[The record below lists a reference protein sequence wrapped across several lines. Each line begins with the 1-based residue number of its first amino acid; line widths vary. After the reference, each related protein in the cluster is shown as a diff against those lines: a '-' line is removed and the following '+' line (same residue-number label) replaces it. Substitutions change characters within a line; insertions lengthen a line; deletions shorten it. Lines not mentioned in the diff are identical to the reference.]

1 MTLPTHARTVVIG
14 GGVIGCSIAYHLAR
28 EGRQDIVVLE
38 RSKLTSGTTWH
49 AAGLVRRL
57 RPSATLTKLI
67 SYSINLYGALED
79 ETGQATGWVQ
89 TGSLTLATNPD
100 RLTNIKRQ
108 VSLGRAFGLEAEVVD
123 AGRARELWPLIETDD
138 VIGAVWSP
146 ADGRVNPSDV
156 ALALSKGAKARGVR
170 FFEDTRVTGLRKAG
184 GRISGVE
191 VGSHLIEAEEVVIA
205 CGLWSRE
212 LAAMAGAHMPLYAC
226 EHFYILTKPLAE
238 VQALGK
244 GAHLPT
250 LNDQDAFLYARD
262 DVEGLL
268 VGSFEPHAKGL
279 PLDRLPADF
288 SFDLLDE
295 DWDHFMPMM
304 ENALRRIPALERAE
318 VRMLLNGPESFTL
331 DSQFMM
337 GESPE
342 VPGLFLMGGMNSTGI
357 ALAGGAGRAM
367 AEWIIA
373 GEPTMELAEADIR
386 RFGPEM
392 NVLAA
397 LEARIPEVL
406 GRHYDNP
413 YPGRSMETARG
424 QRRSPIHAEL
434 VAAGA
439 RFEARGDWE
448 RAVHFGGAAAHLPLT
463 FGVPKWREQVG
474 REVEACRS
482 GAAILDQSAFG
493 KIWVQGPDACAFLNR
508 LCTAQMDIAVG
519 RIAYTQILNA
529 RGGIES
535 DLTVQRHGPETY
547 LMIVGAGEVV
557 RDLKRMRETKGDFRV
572 EFADVTSGYAILG
585 LAGARAHEVLQA
597 CSNTLVPQL
606 KRFHFALVEIGLACG
621 WVGRLSF
628 TGEDGYELY
637 IPSDMAAAAYEALV
651 AAGANHAGLYASG
664 SLRIESGFRA
674 FGHELS
680 PGTTPFEAGLE
691 AFCAWGTGF
700 VGKDALC
707 HLVGESGL
715 ETAFQEP
722 SKALDQGVLKRLGA
736 GRRIVSLLFDD
747 PDAIPIHDEPVWFDG
762 RVVGQITSA
771 AWSYRF
777 GRSVALAMVDAP
789 LDRLASEQVVDGFE
803 VEIACTRFTAR
814 ASLKPA
820 REAFA

>member
-1 MTLPTHARTVVIG
+1 MTLPSHARTVVIG

-28 EGRQDIVVLE
+28 EGRRDIVVLE

-49 AAGLVRRL
+49 AAGLVRLL

-67 SYSINLYGALED
+67 NYSIDLYGELER

-89 TGSLTLATNPD
+89 TGSLTLATNSD

-108 VSLGRAFGLEAEVVD
+108 VSLGRAFGLQAEVVD
-123 AGRARELWPLIETDD
+123 AARAQDLWPLIKVDD

-156 ALALSKGAKARGVR
+156 ALALSKGARARGVR
-170 FFEDTRVTGLRKAG
+170 IFEDTAVTGLRKQN
-184 GRISGVE
+184 GRIAGVV
-191 VGSHLIEAEEVVIA
+191 VGDQVITADEVVIA

-212 LAAMAGAHMPLYAC
+212 VAAMAGAHMPLYAC
-226 EHFYILTKPLAE
+226 EHFYMLTKPLPE
-238 VQALGK
+238 VQALGP
-244 GAHLPT
+244 GTHLPT

-279 PLDRLPADF
+279 PLSRLPADF

-331 DSQFMM
+331 DSQFML

-373 GEPTMELAEADIR
+373 GEPTMELNEADIR
-386 RFGPEM
+386 RFSPEM
-392 NVLAA
+392 NVLGA

-413 YPGRSMETARG
+413 YPGRAMDTARG
-424 QRRSPIHAEL
+424 QRRSPIHAGL

-439 RFEARGDWE
+439 RFEPRGGWE
-448 RAVHFGGAAAHLPLT
+448 RAVHFGGTAAHLPLT
-463 FGVPKWREQVG
+463 FDVPAWRDQVG
-474 REVEACRS
+474 HEVAACRD

-493 KIWVQGPDACAFLNR
+493 KIMVQGPDAMGFLNR
-508 LCTAQMDIAVG
+508 LCAAQMDVPPG
-519 RIAYTQILNA
+519 RIAYGQILNA

-535 DLTVQRHGPETY
+535 DVTVQRHGPETY
-547 LMIVGAGEVV
+547 LMITGAGEVV
-557 RDLKRMRETKGDFRV
+557 RVLKHMRDTKTGHRV
-572 EFADVTSGYAILG
+572 EVTDVTSGYAILG
-585 LAGARAHEVLQA
+585 LAGTQAQAVLQA
-597 CSNTLVPQL
+597 TSTAPLPAL
-606 KRFHFALVEIGLACG
+606 KRFHFAPVEVGLARG
-621 WVGRLSF
+621 WVGRLSY
-628 TGEDGYELY
+628 TGQAGVELY
-637 IPSDMAAAAYEALV
+637 IPSDMAMAAHDALV
-651 AAGANHAGLYASG
+651 AAGASHAGLYASG
-664 SLRIESGFRA
+664 SLRIEAGFRA
-674 FGHELS
+674 FGHELT
-680 PGTTPFEAGLE
+680 PGTTPPEAGLG
-691 AFCAWGTGF
+691 AFCAFGTGF
-700 VGKDALC
+700 IGEEALTG
-707 HLVGESGL
+707 HV
-715 ETAFQEP
+715 P
-722 SKALDQGVLKRLGA
+722 K
-736 GRRIVSLLFDD
+736 RRIVSILFDD
-747 PDAIPIHDEPVWFDG
+747 PAAIPIHDEPIYFEG

-771 AWSYRF
+771 AWSYQF
-777 GRSVALAMVDAP
+777 GRSVALAMIDLPVAL
-789 LDRLASEQVVDGFE
+789 LDGAVVEGFE
-803 VEIACTRFTAR
+803 VDIACTRFTAR
-814 ASLKPA
+814 AALKPP

>member
-1 MTLPTHARTVVIG
+1 MTLPSTARTVIIG

-28 EGRQDIVVLE
+28 EGRKDIVVLE

-67 SYSINLYGALED
+67 NYSIDLYGELEV
-79 ETGQATGWVQ
+79 ETGQATGWIQ
-89 TGSLTLATNPD
+89 TGSLTLATNED

-108 VSLGRAFGLEAEVVD
+108 VSLGRGFGLEAEVVD
-123 AGRARELWPLIETDD
+123 AACAKELWPLIETDD

-170 FFEDTRVTGLRKAG
+170 FFEDTRVTGLQKKH
-184 GRISGVE
+184 GRISGVGIGDH
-191 VGSHLIEAEEVVIA
+191 VIEADEVVIA
-205 CGLWSRE
+205 SGLWSRE
-212 LAAMAGAHMPLYAC
+212 VAEMAGAHMPLYAC
-226 EHFYILTKPLAE
+226 EHFYMLTKPLAE

-268 VGSFEPHAKGL
+268 VGSFEPHAKGISTK
-279 PLDRLPADF
+279 DLPADF

-304 ENALRRIPALERAE
+304 ENALRRIPALETAE

-342 VPGLFLMGGMNSTGI
+342 VPGLFLIGGMNSTGI
-357 ALAGGAGRAM
+357 ALAGGAGKAM

-373 GEPTMELAEADIR
+373 GEPTMELNEADIR
-386 RFGPEM
+386 RFSPEM
-392 NVLAA
+392 NVLGA

-413 YPGRSMETARG
+413 YPGRTMETARG
-424 QRRSPIHAEL
+424 QRRSPIHSGL
-434 VAAGA
+434 VAANA
-439 RFEARGDWE
+439 KFEGRGGWE
-448 RAVHFGGAAAHLPLT
+448 RAVHFGGGAAHLPLT
-463 FGVPKWREQVG
+463 FGAPKWRGQVAH
-474 REVEACRS
+474 EVEACRN

-493 KIWVQGPDACAFLNR
+493 KILVQGPDACSFLNR
-508 LCTAQMDIAVG
+508 LCTAQMDIEAG

-547 LMIVGAGEVV
+547 LMITGAGEVV
-557 RDLKRMRETKGDFRV
+557 RDMQRMRDTKGGSRV
-572 EFADVTSGYAILG
+572 AFTDVTSGYAVIG
-585 LAGARAHEVLQA
+585 LAGAKARDVLQA
-597 CSNTLVPQL
+597 TSNAPVPDL
-606 KRFHFALVEIGLACG
+606 KRFGFAPVEVGLARG
-621 WVGRLSF
+621 WAGRLSF
-628 TGEDGYELY
+628 TGEEGYELY
-637 IPSDMAAAAYEALV
+637 IPADMAMAAHEALV
-651 AAGANHAGLYASG
+651 AAGGTHAGLYASG

-674 FGHELS
+674 FGHELT
-680 PGTTPFEAGLE
+680 PGTTPQEAGLG
-691 AFCAWGTGF
+691 AFCAFGTGF
-700 VGKDALC
+700 VGEEALT
-707 HLVGESGL
+707 G
-715 ETAFQEP
+715 ANP
-722 SKALDQGVLKRLGA
+722 PKRQ
-736 GRRIVSLLFDD
+736 IVSLILDD
-747 PDAIPIHDEPVWFDG
+747 PDAVPIHDEPVYAG
-762 RVVGQITSA
+762 GKVVGQITSA

-777 GRSVALAMVDAP
+777 GRSIALALIDAP
-789 LDRLASEQVVDGFE
+789 LDQLRAQDVVHGFE
-803 VEIACTRFTAR
+803 VDIACTRFTAKC
-814 ASLKPA
+814 SLKPA
-820 REAFA
+820 KEAF

>member
-1 MTLPTHARTVVIG
+1 MSLPSRARTVIIG

-28 EGRQDIVVLE
+28 EGRKDIVLLE

-67 SYSINLYGALED
+67 NYSIDLYGELEV
-79 ETGQATGWVQ
+79 ETGQATGWTQ

-123 AGRARELWPLIETDD
+123 AARAKELWPLIEVAD

-156 ALALSKGAKARGVR
+156 ALALSKGARSRGVQV
-170 FFEDTRVTGLRKAG
+170 FEDTRVTGLQKKAG
-184 GRISGVE
+184 RIASVE
-191 VGSHLIEAEEVVIA
+191 IGEHLIEADEVVIA
-205 CGLWSRE
+205 SGLWSRE
-212 LAAMAGAHMPLYAC
+212 VAAMAGAHMPLYAC
-226 EHFYILTKPLAE
+226 EHFYILTKPLEE

-244 GAHLPT
+244 GAYLPT
-250 LNDQDAFLYARD
+250 LNDQDAYLYARD

-268 VGSFEPHAKGL
+268 VGSFEPHAKGISTK
-279 PLDRLPADF
+279 DLPADF

-304 ENALRRIPALERAE
+304 ENALRRIPALEKAE

-331 DSQFMM
+331 DSQFML

-342 VPGLFLMGGMNSTGI
+342 VSGLFLMGGMNSTGI
-357 ALAGGAGRAM
+357 ALAGGAGKAM

-373 GEPTMELAEADIR
+373 GEPTMELNEADIR

-392 NVLAA
+392 NVLGA

-413 YPGRSMETARG
+413 YPGRSMDTARG
-424 QRRSPIHAEL
+424 QRRSPIHAGL

-439 RFEARGDWE
+439 QFEGRCGWE
-448 RAVHFGGAAAHLPLT
+448 RAVHFGGEVAHLPLT
-463 FGVPKWREQVG
+463 FGAPQWRDAVG
-474 REVEACRS
+474 QEVAACRTQ
-482 GAAILDQSAFG
+482 AAILDQSAFG
-493 KIWVQGPDACAFLNR
+493 KIMVQGPDACAFLNH
-508 LCTAQMDIAVG
+508 LCAAQMDIAEG
-519 RIAYTQILNA
+519 RMAYTQILNA
-529 RGGIES
+529 RGGVES

-557 RDLKRMRETKGDFRV
+557 RDMKRMRDTRGAFRV
-572 EFADVTSGYAILG
+572 EFTDVTSGYAIIG
-585 LAGARAHEVLQA
+585 LAGAKAHEVLQA
-597 CSNTLVPQL
+597 TTNCPLPAI
-606 KRFHFALVEIGLACG
+606 KRFGFAPIEIGLARG
-621 WVGRLSF
+621 WAGRLSF
-628 TGEDGYELY
+628 TGEEGFELY
-637 IPSDMAAAAYEALV
+637 TTADMAMAAQEALV
-651 AAGANHAGLYASG
+651 AAGATHAGLYASS

-674 FGHELS
+674 FRHELT
-680 PGTTPFEAGLE
+680 PGTTPHEAGLG

-700 VGKDALC
+700 IGEEALRA
-707 HLVGESGL
+707 HVPE
-715 ETAFQEP
+715 
-722 SKALDQGVLKRLGA
+722 
-736 GRRIVSLLFDD
+736 RRIVSLLFDD
-747 PDAIPIHDEPVWFDG
+747 PNAIPMHDEPIYFDG
-762 RVVGQITSA
+762 KVVGQITSA

-777 GRSVALAMVDAP
+777 GRSVALAMINAP
-789 LDRLASEQVVDGFE
+789 LDRLAVENTVPGFE
-803 VEIACTRFTAR
+803 VEIACDRFAAR
-814 ASLKPA
+814 ASLRPA
-820 REAFA
+820 KEAF